1 LAASPPSPPARSLES
16 NRISRSLAAGSAI
29 YTRTTPP
36 VRVCCVGV
44 RLRPQQPV
52 LAASDPSVDR
62 PVHGERRQHQ
72 GAAAR
77 DEHLLRDDEPAPSA
91 SVLLLFL
98 VHACGRREL
107 HVKFFF
113 SNSSTWPFAVF
124 FDSAGLFV
132 LFLFAVVLEFLIDRS
147 IHSRPSVSLAW
158 MGLIWL
164 VVDSLIISLSFTDR
178 LGSCELAFLSRGLYL
193 DRKVG
198 CRPDD
203 MAPN

>member
-113 SNSSTWPFAVF
+113 LTPPP
-124 FDSAGLFV
+124 GLL
-132 LFLFAVVLEFLIDRS
+132 LF
-147 IHSRPSVSLAW
+147 
-158 MGLIWL
+158 
-164 VVDSLIISLSFTDR
+164 SLIQ
-178 LGSCELAFLSRGLYL
+178 LAFLCSFCLL
-193 DRKVG
+193 LFL
-198 CRPDD
+198 
-203 MAPN
+203 NS